1 MSQTAEM
8 NPAAAFVRK
17 CLREALWSIRYHER
31 ELHNAHQKLAHVKA
45 VIERGSYTEFTIAEV
60 QAELDRR
67 NEDDDD

>member
-1 MSQTAEM
+1 MNQIIEM

-17 CLREALWSIRYHER
+17 ALREALWSIRYHEQ
-31 ELHNAHQKLAHVKA
+31 ELHKAHQKLAQVKA

-60 QAELDRR
+60 QAELDHK